1 VFVSTL
7 MMALS
12 GGNGWSKLLTFGPVV
27 HRRPGFGRRI
37 STIGISIKVSNQAQN
52 YIPGHA
58 ILEFAGISGR
68 NDSADCPRARAACP
82 VMPETQARNPG
93 QKPRPE
99 AQARKNES
107 KPMTPDLSRFGNRAR
122 RRLASTRDWLANLLA
137 TVRRAE
143 PSFRS
148 QRMCPYCGL
157 ITSRHKRCC
166 LECGRAL
173 NPA

>member
-27 HRRPGFGRRI
+27 HRRPDFGRRI

-82 VMPETQARNPG
+82 VMPET
-93 QKPRPE
+93 
-99 AQARKNES
+99 QARKNES

>member
-82 VMPETQARNPG
+82 VMPETQAR
-93 QKPRPE
+93 
-99 AQARKNES
+99 KNES